1 MTSIACRGFA
11 IPNPRYVLVYGV
23 QGTAACLR
31 NGRCASRPAHAC
43 CCKSSVRAESFS
55 GGSPRRTGPAGVSI
69 RSPYK
74 LPWLSPLGE
83 AVSECRPRRTCL
95 ALLRHAGIPLR
106 PGGSRQRRQRL
117 THRTRDKTA
126 CLDRSADHDSLI
138 LPTQTSPPRRLGTGQ
153 AGAAWETQ
161 PPTAKHART
170 GLSSRGSIP
179 KPETKALAKRMV
191 PRPRVWFGRLRHLAD
206 ALCHG

>member
-1 MTSIACRGFA
+1 MSASGIQLDGRRGGWGASSCSRPHEWLAADAEKFHWLEAMTSIACRGFA

-31 NGRCASRPAHAC
+31 NGRCASRPLMRVAAKVRFAPNPSAEAVRGEPVQLGLASDHHISSPGCLHFDAH
-43 CCKSSVRAESFS
+43 
-55 GGSPRRTGPAGVSI
+55 
-69 RSPYK
+69 
-74 LPWLSPLGE
+74 GE

-153 AGAAWETQ
+153 AGAA
-161 PPTAKHART
+161 
-170 GLSSRGSIP
+170 
-179 KPETKALAKRMV
+179 
-191 PRPRVWFGRLRHLAD
+191 
-206 ALCHG
+206 